1 MGACG
6 TGQYKETNSGIYRCI
21 WAQESPVIV
30 ADTEVTNPQ
39 TKSEKCLLLKNNQD
53 TEAIGASES
62 LIPILIGV
70 LVLVT
75 VAVAVMVIVLLKKI
89 NKR

>member
-1 MGACG
+1 MRWKNCSAWVC
-6 TGQYKETNSGIYRCI
+6 R
-21 WAQESPVIV
+21 
-30 ADTEVTNPQ
+30 ADKGN
-39 TKSEKCLLLKNNQD
+39 KNNQD